1 MKKQIKR
8 ALTVMTAIILASLA
22 IGFTGCQPSNK
33 YKAKTNPKIGKVLY
47 TKDTASDYAT
57 YYVIVADT
65 SLDYNFL
72 HAKMFSLNKELNI
85 PIDTMGR
92 YFNKDKN
99 RIVLPDND
107 KDEMYAGEYYPRRY
121 PSKNLSLENLRFY
134 SKKAGENTFALV
146 AGIYETQKSADSALT
161 VLSTKVKKSFK
172 IKATIFI
179 GCMH

>member
-1 MKKQIKR
+1 M
-8 ALTVMTAIILASLA
+8 VMTAIILASLA
-22 IGFTGCQPSNK
+22 IGLTGCRTDNK
-33 YKAKTNPKIGKVLY
+33 NNTKTNSKIGKVLY

-65 SLDYNFL
+65 SRDYNFL

-99 RIVLPDND
+99 RIVLPEND
-107 KDEMYAGEYYPRRY
+107 ADKMYAGEYYPRRY
-121 PSKNLSLENLRFY
+121 PSENLSLEYLNFY
-134 SKKAGENTFALV
+134 RTKAGENTFALV
-146 AGIYETQKSADSALT
+146 AGIYETQKSADSAIA
-161 VLSTKVKKSFK
+161 VLKNKEKKTFK
-172 IKATIFI
+172 IKANIFI